1 MATLYDI
8 PTVPALR
15 AIIERV
21 GQGDI
26 LIPEF
31 QRPFVW
37 DDEQRINLLDS
48 IAQGLPIGSFL
59 LWRTQR
65 LDIKTHTVLGELLL
79 ESDPKKPTKH
89 YLLDG
94 LQRLTTLY
102 TALTP
107 LPSKS
112 VFWESDDGVRWPLW
126 IELSGEHPIFTVPR
140 KSSSLGPTQVPSW
153 ILLNNYEVFQA
164 QRELWKGG
172 FDTEAKQLERLS
184 NIFKDYAIPLIPLVT
199 EDLSVVTRAFARIN
213 SGGTSMNEAHMLRAL
228 VFGRAEDDVFGERL
242 TTWEERFGELGW
254 PSINRDAILN
264 SLKLAKDMDVYR
276 ANMEGLLQSLTQ
288 QPHDESDGSAQ
299 FVDDV
304 CRSIECAIEFFMKE
318 LHVLGSQVLPY
329 RYQPLL
335 LAEAFSRTSI
345 HSLDEI
351 SEDVGNL
358 LKRWFWQ
365 TSYGESFTGATG
377 SNFKTELERLVQA
390 LEGSQR
396 FEEPV
401 RVRAVQRQRWKAV
414 RTILQALVAALE
426 VESKDD
432 GHALKL
438 LALSGADA
446 VYKIDPKLKSSQFSS
461 WVIATPEELRE
472 LRAWLQDAE
481 NPEPLC
487 AHQLALA
494 AIDALRLG
502 DLESFAVI
510 QQAHIDAME
519 SEYMVRYGLVRE

>member
-15 AIIERV
+15 TIIERV

-37 DDEQRINLLDS
+37 DDDQRINLLDS

-65 LDIKTHTVLGELLL
+65 TGIKTHTILGEHVL

-107 LPSKS
+107 PPSKS
-112 VFWESDDGVRWPLW
+112 VFWENESVRWPLW
-126 IELSGEHPIFTVPR
+126 IELSGEHPTFTIPR

-153 ILLNNYEVFQA
+153 VLLSNYEVFQA
-164 QRELWKGG
+164 QRELWKRG
-172 FDTEAKQLERLS
+172 FDAEAKQLERLS
-184 NIFKDYAIPLIPLVT
+184 NLFKDYPIPLIPLVT

-213 SGGTSMNEAHMLRAL
+213 SGGTTMNEAHMLRAL

-242 TTWEERFGELGW
+242 TMWEERFNELGW

-264 SLKLAKDMDVYR
+264 SLKLSKSMDVYR
-276 ANMEGLLQSLTQ
+276 ANMEELLQSLTQ
-288 QPHDESDGSAQ
+288 QTHDESDGSAQ
-299 FVDDV
+299 LVDDV
-304 CRSIECAIEFFMKE
+304 CRSLECAIAFFMEE

-329 RYQPLL
+329 RYQLLL
-335 LAEAFSRTSI
+335 LAEALSRASI
-345 HSLDEI
+345 NSLDAI
-351 SEDVGNL
+351 SEETCAL

-377 SNFKTELERLVQA
+377 SNFKTELERLAQA
-390 LEGSQR
+390 LDGQQC
-396 FEEPV
+396 FEAPV
-401 RVRAVQRQRWKAV
+401 RVRPVKRQRWTAV
-414 RTILQALVAALE
+414 RTTIQALVAALK
-426 VESKDD
+426 VKSQDD

-438 LALSGADA
+438 LALSGSDA
-446 VYKIDPKLKSSQFSS
+446 VYKIDPKLKSNQFSS

-472 LRAWLQDAE
+472 LRAWLQDDE
-481 NPEPLC
+481 LPTPLC
-487 AHQLALA
+487 AHQLAPD
-494 AIDALRLG
+494 AIEVLRAG
-502 DLESFAVI
+502 DLEGFAAK
-510 QQAHIDAME
+510 QQAYIDAME
-519 SEYMVRYGLVRE
+519 ADYMDRYGLVRE

>member
-15 AIIERV
+15 TIIERV

-37 DDEQRINLLDS
+37 DEEQRINLLDS

-65 LDIKTHTVLGELLL
+65 SDTKTHTVLGELVL

-107 LPSKS
+107 PPSKS
-112 VFWESDDGVRWPLW
+112 VFWESDGGRWPLW
-126 IELSGEHPIFTVPR
+126 IELSGEHPIFTIPR

-153 ILLNNYEVFQA
+153 ILLSNYEVFQA

-172 FDTEAKQLERLS
+172 FDAEAKQLERLS

-213 SGGTSMNEAHMLRAL
+213 SGGTSMSEAHMLRAL

-242 TTWEERFGELGW
+242 TRWEERFNELGW
-254 PSINRDAILN
+254 SSINRDAILN
-264 SLKLAKDMDVYR
+264 SLKLSKGMDVYR
-276 ANMEGLLQSLTQ
+276 ADMEELLHALTQ
-288 QPHDESDGSAQ
+288 QDGEALEDAAA
-299 FVDDV
+299 FVNDA
-304 CRSIECAIEFFMKE
+304 CRSIECAITFFMEE

-329 RYQPLL
+329 RYQLLL
-335 LAEAFSRTSI
+335 LAEALSRASI
-345 HSLDEI
+345 RSLDKLSDE
-351 SEDVGNL
+351 VRAL
-358 LKRWFWQ
+358 LSRWFWQ

-377 SNFKTELERLVQA
+377 SNFKTELERLAQA
-390 LEGSQR
+390 LDGQQY
-396 FEEPV
+396 FDEPV
-401 RVRAVQRQRWKAV
+401 RVRPVQRQRWKAV
-414 RTILQALVAALE
+414 RTVLQALVAALE
-426 VESKDD
+426 VESEDD

-438 LALSGADA
+438 LALSGSDA
-446 VYKIDPKLKSSQFSS
+446 VYKIDPKLQSNQFSS

-472 LRAWLQDAE
+472 LRAWLQDDE
-481 NPEPLC
+481 LPTPLC
-487 AHQLALA
+487 AHQLAP
-494 AIDALRLG
+494 DAVEAFRAG
-502 DLESFAVI
+502 DLEGFAAQ

-519 SEYMVRYGLVRE
+519 AEYMSRYGLVRE